1 MLQDI
6 SAKPFGWCTENAQK
20 GFSLWSPVL
29 SISLIKPSLGRLSV
43 YVGVCLCMC
52 AWVHN
57 KCHPDYSQS
66 LVLCYFIGGNVK
78 LFRQLTDFKHFCFAH
93 FYRIQTPA
101 CAHVYVCLRLF
112 TFCAK
117 SNCVNSFFFLE
128 GLFNICVLYVSYCL
142 ITLPSVLILDPG
154 CRCVTAVPHRF
165 AIADYK
171 IVRKYE
177 LLNENVNG
185 MQMSDTS
192 LTLCI
197 APQQLPKKST
207 RSKGRPFVK

>member
-57 KCHPDYSQS
+57 SITQTIARVLFCVILLGEMSNCLDNWPILNIFALHTFTGFRHQRVHVFTSVY
-66 LVLCYFIGGNVK
+66 VLCKKQLCK
-78 LFRQLTDFKHFCFAH
+78 L
-93 FYRIQTPA
+93 
-101 CAHVYVCLRLF
+101 
-112 TFCAK
+112 
-117 SNCVNSFFFLE
+117 NFFLE

-154 CRCVTAVPHRF
+154 CRCVTIPHRF
-165 AIADYK
+165 AIADYT
-171 IVRKYE
+171 IVWKYE

-185 MQMSDTS
+185 MQMSGTS
-192 LTLCI
+192 LTSCI
-197 APQQLPKKST
+197 APQLLPKKST
-207 RSKGRPFVK
+207 RSKGRPLVK